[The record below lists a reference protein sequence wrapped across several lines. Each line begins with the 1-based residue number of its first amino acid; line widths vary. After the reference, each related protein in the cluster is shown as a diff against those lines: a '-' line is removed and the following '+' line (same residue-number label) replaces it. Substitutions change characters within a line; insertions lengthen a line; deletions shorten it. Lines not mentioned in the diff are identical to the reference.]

1 MMKIYL
7 PEDSIKVLFYNTK
20 TEHHEF
26 EDNKYYYYLDKENDE
41 DIFYGKITDNIYR
54 ILYINEKKYGTKCVQ
69 MRDINNKQVS
79 VYINIFKYQHSLD

>member
-54 ILYINEKKYGTKCVQ
+54 IL